1 MYNKLSL
8 NWFQSSILVRFWI
21 FYWLQVQQLLVDT
34 EILYKCN
41 WNRPI
46 EILFLKHLGHKQK
59 ILIEGPY
66 AVKMC
71 WEKAPLFCWES
82 CREYLV
88 STTCIFGNSYIMG
101 KMEKPS
107 VKVDKFLLISCQFDS
122 LKPFCTAAS
131 SSWYAFGRLAGSAL
145 CLRGNTHNGRLLTQL
160 AWSLTATYQTKNT
173 NYNFLQTLFEIQLI
187 QIDNVFPATHSWH
200 LGPNA
205 NDFE

>member
-1 MYNKLSL
+1 M
-8 NWFQSSILVRFWI
+8 
-21 FYWLQVQQLLVDT
+21 QLKST
-34 EILYKCN
+34 H
-41 WNRPI
+41 WNTT
-46 EILFLKHLGHKQK
+46 FKAFGD
-59 ILIEGPY
+59 PY

-71 WEKAPLFCWES
+71 WEKASLFCWKS

-173 NYNFLQTLFEIQLI
+173 NYNFELI
-187 QIDNVFPATHSWH
+187 QIDNVFPATHSSWAKCKWFWERGESC
-200 LGPNA
+200 LFLVPPNMKCSSRGIK
-205 NDFE
+205 